1 MQCIGARAEE
11 PEARIVLSLSRQLP
25 LERWLVLGP
34 RAAAFLE
41 LRLEEMVVLAIER
54 GKKAKV
60 LAAVLQT
67 ASGAPAARSRVS

>member
-1 MQCIGARAEE
+1 M
-11 PEARIVLSLSRQLP
+11 
-25 LERWLVLGP
+25 GP